1 MAQFKVYTN
10 EKITLWQ
17 RVGLVIEADSAE
29 QAREI
34 LNDAARFQALMY
46 DGGGEYTD
54 DVDPY
59 WETEDHSEWDNDAPT
74 ITPIPESEGNYDNN

>member
-1 MAQFKVYTN
+1 MAKFRIYTD

-17 RVGLVIEADSAE
+17 RVGLVIDAESEA

-34 LNDAARFQALMY
+34 LNDPARFQALMY
-46 DGGGEYTD
+46 DGGGEYTG

-59 WETEDHSEWDNDAPT
+59 WETEEHSEWDHAAPT
-74 ITPIPESEGNYDNN
+74 ITEIGDK

>member
-1 MAQFKVYTN
+1 MNAYRLYTD

-17 RVGLVIEADSAE
+17 RVGLVIEAESEE

-34 LNDAARFQALMY
+34 LDDPARFAAAMTA
-46 DGGGEYTD
+46 GKIEYNG

-59 WETEDHSEWDNDAPT
+59 WETEEHSEWDHAAPT
-74 ITPIPESEGNYDNN
+74 ITKIGGAE

>member
-46 DGGGEYTD
+46 DGGGEYTG

-59 WETEDHSEWDNDAPT
+59 WETEDHAGWDHDAPT